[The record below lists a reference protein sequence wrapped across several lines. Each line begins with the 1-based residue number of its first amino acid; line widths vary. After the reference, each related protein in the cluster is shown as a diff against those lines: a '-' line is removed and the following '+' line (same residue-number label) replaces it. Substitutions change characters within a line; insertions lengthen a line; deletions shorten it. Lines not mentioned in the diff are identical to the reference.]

1 MAITATKVSEIKTK
15 QGFDVGVEFTDS
27 EKINQKHYVTYSF
40 VSQKEILH
48 DLNNR
53 IAKTCDSIAAQ
64 IADSKIKKEWSREE
78 LEKLLTEKW
87 YLKVGEKVEDLKAK
101 VA

>member
-15 QGFDVGVEFTDS
+15 QGFDVGVEFIDS
-27 EKINQKHYVTYSF
+27 ETKDKKHVTYSF
-40 VSQKEILH
+40 VSQREILH

-53 IAKTCDSIAAQ
+53 IAKTCDSITAQ

-78 LEKLLTEKW
+78 LEKLLTEKG
-87 YLKVGEKVEDLKAK
+87 YLKVGEKVEDLKVK
-101 VA
+101 VV